1 MSIQKQLLFQEVGER
16 VLHLMEEDNMNL
28 GDMADRK
35 AIKIL
40 EEIQA
45 LFRNSKGDIGGTMTQ
60 EEMAQQDFEILD
72 QILSIFH
79 SNGLETGALHDY

>member
-1 MSIQKQLLFQEVGER
+1 MSIQKQLLFQEIGER

-35 AIKIL
+35 AIEIL
-40 EEIQA
+40 EEIQE
-45 LFRNSKGDIGGTMTQ
+45 LFLSSKDDIGGTMTQ
-60 EEMAQQDFEILD
+60 KKMAQQDFEILD

-79 SNGLETGALHDY
+79 KNGLKTGALHDY